1 MIDPIEIEVDLRR
14 EIFNRIPLTL
24 NQFDRGVPIKVKL
37 YDNGVRYIIKDDEQP
52 IVEFN
57 MGQVGYIMSG
67 TSITDIVDNQFTM
80 IIDRVVTINAYDGS
94 FNVALVDK
102 KTGIT
107 KRKGSFAIPL
117 IVKCNSITDD
127 TLSEDVAASI
137 IETLENNLVN
147 ATEAEKKLLEVVRQG
162 SLDSYL
168 TRAEFKPYKA
178 ILDAIDTKIDNAISG
193 NNKKIYPLHSLK
205 MTFDNVNPGTYITG
219 TTWTLQAKG
228 CTLIGVN
235 PEDKD
240 FKTARM
246 YGGSKTHTHRSG
258 TLVADIGAVNGD
270 LGTIGY
276 NAVNP
281 LKPRYNRGIAGSGMG
296 DIASKQVNHGSSVSG
311 STEAS
316 SSMPPYVTCYIW
328 ERTK

>member
-1 MIDPIEIEVDLRR
+1 MIDPIEIEVDLRK
-14 EIFNRIPLTL
+14 EMFNRIPLTL

-37 YDNGVRYIIKDDEQP
+37 YDNGVKYIIKDDEQP

-67 TSITDIVDNQFTM
+67 TSITDVVDNQFTM
-80 IIDRVVTINAYDGS
+80 IIDRIVTINAYDGT

-107 KRKGSFAIPL
+107 KRKGCFAIPI

-147 ATEAEKKLLEVVRQG
+147 ATEAEKKLLDVVRQG

-178 ILDAIDTKIDNAISG
+178 ILDGLNSTINNAIAANNRATHPIHSTKI
-193 NNKKIYPLHSLK
+193 
-205 MTFDNVNPGTYITG
+205 TFDNVNPGTYITG

-240 FKTARM
+240 FKTART
-246 YGGSKTHTHRSG
+246 YGGSKSQTLTLDQLPQSVYADVPTNDG
-258 TLVADIGAVNGD
+258 TRLKWVGEEQKANWCNRINWFRN
-270 LGTIGY
+270 
-276 NAVNP
+276 NAP
-281 LKPRYNRGIAGSGMG
+281 QQP
-296 DIASKQVNHGSSVSG
+296 VSI
-311 STEAS
+311 
-316 SSMPPYVTCYIW
+316 MPPYVTCYIW
-328 ERTK
+328 ERIK